1 MKRVVKV
8 TQAMLATVNE
18 DLTIEERMP
27 LEFVGKHLTKTQVE
41 NKVKKDMLLG
51 SNDFFDT
58 IVIKVKHL
66 LVTYEMPVEEFT
78 KFATVKEIEEV
89 QI

>member
-27 LEFVGKHLTKTQVE
+27 LEFVGKHLTKSQVE
-41 NKVKKDMLLG
+41 NKVKKDVLFS
-51 SNDFFDT
+51 SND
-58 IVIKVKHL
+58 IVINVKHL